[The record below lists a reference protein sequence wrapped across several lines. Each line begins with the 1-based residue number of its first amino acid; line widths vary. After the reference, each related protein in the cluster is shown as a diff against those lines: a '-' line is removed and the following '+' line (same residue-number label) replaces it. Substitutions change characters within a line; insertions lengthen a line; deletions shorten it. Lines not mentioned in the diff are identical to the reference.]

1 MLLVYYYLIFMWKSI
16 IQHPLLDHYVTYIWI
31 IVTQSDKTFIKG
43 NCLQFI
49 LIIWLFYFLFISVLE
64 DIAQGSQDSFH
75 NFLLERT

>member
-1 MLLVYYYLIFMWKSI
+1 MWKSI

-31 IVTQSDKTFIKG
+31 IVTQSDKIFIKD